1 VADGELIISSPPGG
15 NSRSEREAIFAA
27 EVERNLRRNMVANL
41 MHGILGMTGFRIIYA
56 PTLIPAYL
64 QLISGSPLIVGLG
77 QSLLQLGLISSPLAS
92 ATALEH
98 RIRIL
103 PAAIRYGTLMRLAIL
118 GLAVAGY
125 LLAGWPLVV
134 MSLLFLLLLGV
145 FNGMQRVAF
154 QMVISKLIPM
164 NRRGRLQGARNLI
177 GGAVAAL
184 LSYCAGRWLI
194 ADNLWGNGYATTFL
208 FAFILTSLG
217 LIALKYGVREPDA
230 PAVRPQTSLRD
241 RLRDLPMLLSDLDY
255 RWFVIAQALAAAG
268 RIAAPFYILIA
279 TAHMPLDGE
288 TIGALSLAF
297 LGADTLSN
305 MLWGYLGDKHGYRS
319 TFIASLCVSLGG
331 LYLLWAGTTP
341 IAIIAAF
348 AAFGIGSSGY
358 QMSGQTMVLE
368 FGAREDLPMRIALTT
383 MTEGGVSALAPLIG
397 GALLH
402 WMGVGALLA
411 SAAALTG
418 AALLLGLS
426 KVRDPRRRAAP
437 QWED

>member
-1 VADGELIISSPPGG
+1 MAGDERIETSSPGG
-15 NSRSEREAIFAA
+15 SSRSEREAIFTA
-27 EVERNLRRNMVANL
+27 EVERNLRRNMVANFI
-41 MHGILGMTGFRIIYA
+41 HGMLGMTGFRIIYA

-98 RIRIL
+98 RTRIL
-103 PAAIRYGTLMRLAIL
+103 PAAIRYGTLMRLSVL

-125 LLAGWPLVV
+125 VLAGWPLIA

-164 NRRGRLQGARNLI
+164 NRRGRLQGARNLM
-177 GGAVAAL
+177 GGVVAAI
-184 LSYCAGRWLI
+184 LSYAAGKWLI

-208 FAFILTSLG
+208 FAFILTSMG
-217 LIALKYGVREPDA
+217 LLALNYGVREPDA
-230 PAVRPQTSLRD
+230 PAVRPQTSLRE
-241 RLRDLPMLLSDLDY
+241 RIRDLPLLLSDLDY
-255 RWFVIAQALAAAG
+255 RWFVIAQALASAG

-279 TAHMPLDGE
+279 SDHMPLNGA
-288 TIGALSLAF
+288 TIGLLSLAF

-305 MLWGYLGDKHGYRS
+305 IVWGYLGDKRGYRS
-319 TFIASLCVSLGG
+319 TFLASLGISLAG
-331 LYLLWAGTTP
+331 LFLLWVGTTP

-348 AAFGIGSSGY
+348 AAFGIGNSGY
-358 QMSGQTMVLE
+358 QMSAQTMVLE

-383 MTEGGVSALAPLIG
+383 MTEGGVSALAPLVG

-402 WMGVGALLA
+402 WVGVGALLA

-418 AALLLGLS
+418 TALVLAVS
-426 KVRDPRRRAAP
+426 KVRDPRQRVSP
-437 QWED
+437 QWEE